1 MTKAQQGG
9 VRFLM
14 TRVVV
19 GAGAVGTL
27 LGTWS
32 VVAVTAADGGYEET
46 PAEETLVLATIP
58 ETAAAPVAVAAAG
71 DTAAEAPGVIV
82 VERQPVVYVTEYV
95 TLPAAAS
102 DPGTAPAAVAAPA
115 ASTGGEPA
123 ASAPAAAAPATEPA
137 AAAAVPAQVF
147 PTPVVVIP
155 IAPPPAAPVAPA
167 PAAPVAPQPVTAP
180 APTVAPAPPS
190 APPKPAATSKKSRG
204 S

>member
-1 MTKAQQGG
+1 MTRAQQGG

-14 TRVVV
+14 TRVAV

-32 VVAVTAADGGYEET
+32 VVAVTAADGGYEAA
-46 PAEETLVLATIP
+46 PAEETLALAPVP
-58 ETAAAPVAVAAAG
+58 EAGAAPLAATA
-71 DTAAEAPGVIV
+71 DTAEPTPGVIV

-95 TLPAAAS
+95 TLPAATTS
-102 DPGTAPAAVAAPA
+102 PGTAPVSVAA
-115 ASTGGEPA
+115 ASPSAGTEPA
-123 ASAPAAAAPATEPA
+123 ASAPAAAAPANEPP
-137 AAAAVPAQVF
+137 AVAEAPAPVF
-147 PTPVVVIP
+147 PTPVAVIP
-155 IAPPPAAPVAPA
+155 IAPAPAAPVAPA